1 MSPRPPSAGF
11 ALSFAAA
18 LWAAAALATG
28 GWARAAAAPMTRA
41 TPRPADPAGPGTPIA
56 TCHLEGSAPDPR
68 HASPRRPLPPS
79 APRHAEGRPEPGRG
93 PTGAPPLSDD
103 LEGDAART
111 SPSAPARALPA
122 PGPASPTGRIAGL
135 IRLTA
140 AARRE
145 PRTDA
150 YAPRAVRV
158 FSREAV
164 PEVTHVVVFLAGV
177 PPQASLPRMHAV
189 VRQRNESFEPRVVAV
204 TRGST
209 VDFPNDD
216 PFFHNVFSLSRA
228 ASFDLGRYA
237 QGHSRSR
244 VFPTAGLVKLF
255 CDLHA
260 YMSAVIFVFDHP
272 WFAVPDATGRFVL
285 DEVPA
290 GRHTL
295 KAWHERI
302 GDSEVTVLVEPG
314 RTSEVELVL
323 PVLES

>member
-1 MSPRPPSAGF
+1 MSLRPPSAGL

-18 LWAAAALATG
+18 LWAAGAPTAA
-28 GWARAAAAPMTRA
+28 GWARAATSVPGPTPGPAPLTSSGAPPA
-41 TPRPADPAGPGTPIA
+41 T
-56 TCHLEGSAPDPR
+56 
-68 HASPRRPLPPS
+68 
-79 APRHAEGRPEPGRG
+79 RHAEGGDDVAGGAATTAASG
-93 PTGAPPLSDD
+93 PSRAPRATGTPVS
-103 LEGDAART
+103 
-111 SPSAPARALPA
+111 
-122 PGPASPTGRIAGL
+122 TGRIAGL
-135 IRLTA
+135 VRLTT

-158 FSREAV
+158 SSREAV
-164 PEVTHVVVFLAGV
+164 PEVTHVVVFLTGV
-177 PPQASLPRMHAV
+177 PPQANLPAMHAV
-189 VRQRNESFEPRVVAV
+189 VRQRDESFEPRVVAV

-237 QGHSRSR
+237 RGHSRSR
-244 VFPTAGLVKLF
+244 VFPKAGLVKLF
-255 CDLHA
+255 CDLHV

-272 WFAVPDATGRFVL
+272 WFAVPDATGRFLL

-302 GDSEVTVLVEPG
+302 GDAEVTVVVEPG
-314 RTSEVELVL
+314 RTSDVELVL